1 MIYLVYFLSVV
12 ERTSFR
18 KKNKIIEMVKEYFS
32 LEGYCDFFHKNYL
45 FCSGDKCYRFIFVIT
60 LWPP

>member
-18 KKNKIIEMVKEYFS
+18 KNKFINMVKEYFS
-32 LEGYCDFFHKNYL
+32 LEGYCDFLHKKYL
-45 FCSGDKCYRFIFVIT
+45 FLFQINVTVSS
-60 LWPP
+60 L